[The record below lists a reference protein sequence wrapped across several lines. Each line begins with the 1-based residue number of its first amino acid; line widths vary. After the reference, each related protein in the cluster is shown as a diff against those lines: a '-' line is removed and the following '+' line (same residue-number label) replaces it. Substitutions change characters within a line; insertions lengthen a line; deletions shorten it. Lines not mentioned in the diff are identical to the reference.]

1 MNLFCQVE
9 GHLVRQ
15 VVIDAESVTLGFDA
29 YSLVIYNSYHFTSWE
44 AIGRIPASTV
54 THVYCEDTEI
64 SFSFSEGCVLIV
76 QLDDKS
82 YRGPEALVLYDEK
95 GGPLAI
101 WN

>member
-29 YSLVIYNSYHFTSWE
+29 YALVIYNSYHFTPWE
-44 AIGRIPASTV
+44 AIGLIPSSTV
-54 THVYCEDTEI
+54 AHVHCEATEI
-64 SFSFSEGCVLIV
+64 SFSFSGGCVLTV
-76 QLDDKS
+76 QLANES
-82 YRGPEALVLYDEK
+82 YRGPEALVLYDGK
-95 GGPLAI
+95 GMPLAV